1 MQHEIIVL
9 GGNGFI
15 GTNLC
20 EALTKAGIK
29 PIVLDKTLGCDLTT
43 EHGQNILRDI
53 ICSINHHGSV
63 NIIMLAARIGAKLFD
78 ASPIEPFN
86 ENLAIDSMT
95 LKTLKSIYADYR
107 TKFKVLYASTSE
119 VYGSLDNVNGVASNR
134 ITVDPS
140 YGRSLYA
147 QEKLLFETLLQYE
160 RDSENGCISS
170 LAICRFFNVSGK
182 WQKRGVVYEMVK
194 SAVEKKSICYSVG
207 ASREITFVQDAIHQL
222 VDLITTDQA
231 DGTFDITSKQHI
243 MLSDLA
249 KCIREVLSMN
259 DPLAR
264 SIGIEKDFYDSY
276 IKNRGT
282 TNVMKSDDELKHFI
296 EKLISNNT
304 INDIMTAILN

>member
-1 MQHEIIVL
+1 M
-9 GGNGFI
+9 
-15 GTNLC
+15 C
-20 EALTKAGIK
+20 
-29 PIVLDKTLGCDLTT
+29 
-43 EHGQNILRDI
+43 
-53 ICSINHHGSV
+53 
-63 NIIMLAARIGAKLFD
+63 LA
-78 ASPIEPFN
+78 
-86 ENLAIDSMT
+86 
-95 LKTLKSIYADYR
+95 
-107 TKFKVLYASTSE
+107 
-119 VYGSLDNVNGVASNR
+119 
-134 ITVDPS
+134 
-140 YGRSLYA
+140 
-147 QEKLLFETLLQYE
+147 
-160 RDSENGCISS
+160 
-170 LAICRFFNVSGK
+170 SGK
-182 WQKRGVVYEMVK
+182 KRGVVYEMVK